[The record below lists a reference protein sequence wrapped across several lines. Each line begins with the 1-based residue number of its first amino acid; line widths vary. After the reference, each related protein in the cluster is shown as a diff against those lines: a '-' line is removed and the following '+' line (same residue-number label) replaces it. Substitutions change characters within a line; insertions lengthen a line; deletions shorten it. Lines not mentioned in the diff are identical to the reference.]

1 MYVAGS
7 AIALL
12 FYILEKQ
19 LATLLEEDEGNTTI
33 SKSDESGD
41 ADDGSNE
48 EGGDPWKEF
57 AKGMTGM
64 HFIFDPFI
72 PCLLWSLIVRYYW
85 LREGQAKKVSP
96 EKKDMWRLFYCTGV
110 RDFQQGEI

>member
-19 LATLLEEDEGNTTI
+19 LATLLEEDDEDEDNTTI
-33 SKSDESGD
+33 SNPNEGGD
-41 ADDGSNE
+41 AEDGSVE
-48 EGGDPWKEF
+48 GGGDPWKEF

-85 LREGQAKKVSP
+85 LKEGQAKKVSP
-96 EKKDMWRLFYCTGV
+96 GKKD
-110 RDFQQGEI
+110 I